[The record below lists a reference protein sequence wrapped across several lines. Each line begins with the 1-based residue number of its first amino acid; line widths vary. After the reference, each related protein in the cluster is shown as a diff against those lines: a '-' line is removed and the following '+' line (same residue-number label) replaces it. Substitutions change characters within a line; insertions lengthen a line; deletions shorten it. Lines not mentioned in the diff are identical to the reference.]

1 MSKPTTPQIRSF
13 LSSTVNNVSNLFR
26 GLSRPRTPRPTTD
39 SQSNTTTAPMVSL
52 IVNESGTELS
62 YVDSGAPNGAT
73 NYVTIFAIHGTVF
86 TGRESTLC
94 PIARVHS

>member
-1 MSKPTTPQIRSF
+1 
-13 LSSTVNNVSNLFR
+13 
-26 GLSRPRTPRPTTD
+26 
-39 SQSNTTTAPMVSL
+39 MVSL

-86 TGRESTLC
+86 TGRKSFSCAVAHVYSE
-94 PIARVHS
+94 

>member
-1 MSKPTTPQIRSF
+1 
-13 LSSTVNNVSNLFR
+13 
-26 GLSRPRTPRPTTD
+26 
-39 SQSNTTTAPMVSL
+39 MVSL